1 MLVFRRFAR
10 IGHGIYE
17 EARGFECDKQFISKL
32 HSINSDRSLTRLVER
47 FEQLRAIDRRPTIVE
62 KLPPE
67 ALFRLITALEEY
79 FEEEKRE
86 GVVAVYE

>member
-1 MLVFRRFAR
+1 M
-10 IGHGIYE
+10 
-17 EARGFECDKQFISKL
+17 
-32 HSINSDRSLTRLVER
+32 ER